1 MTQDYVQQGT
11 LFSELETQETPPADT
26 YPSAFLARD
35 TNAPT
40 LESIHIAG
48 FKGFNDCEIGL
59 SPLRS
64 C

>member
-48 FKGFNDCEIGL
+48 FKKLL
-59 SPLRS
+59 S
-64 C
+64 